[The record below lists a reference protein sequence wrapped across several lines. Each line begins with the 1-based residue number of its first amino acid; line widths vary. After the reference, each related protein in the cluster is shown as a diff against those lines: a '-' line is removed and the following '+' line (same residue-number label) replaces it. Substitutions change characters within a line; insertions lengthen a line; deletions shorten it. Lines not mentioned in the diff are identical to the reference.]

1 MAAGALLPMFG
12 SNKLFVSTAELNGT
26 LADSIGPENGEL
38 WARLLLGTTG
48 NKGWDTGTGGAG
60 RAREEKQVLVEQR
73 LALEASYFA
82 QEKMVVVGPSVQEVE
97 PRQQDIVNTKKDGD
111 GELTNQQEA

>member
-1 MAAGALLPMFG
+1 M
-12 SNKLFVSTAELNGT
+12 
-26 LADSIGPENGEL
+26 
-38 WARLLLGTTG
+38 
-48 NKGWDTGTGGAG
+48 
-60 RAREEKQVLVEQR
+60 LVEQR

-82 QEKMVVVGPSVQEVE
+82 QEKMVVVEPSVQEVE